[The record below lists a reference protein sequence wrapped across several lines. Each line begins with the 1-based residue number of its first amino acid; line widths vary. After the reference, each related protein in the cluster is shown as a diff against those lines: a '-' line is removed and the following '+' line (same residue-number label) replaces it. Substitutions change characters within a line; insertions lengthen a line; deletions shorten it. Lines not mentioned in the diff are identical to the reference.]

1 MKFLFYYVITTTKL
15 QIVKCNLK
23 LRIPD
28 KTINPVIQME
38 RPSMALPGIPE
49 TETQIRPILSQSSD
63 GLVGVESSVSAV
75 CQTTELTELPR
86 LPFDW
91 SSSIF
96 LANTMPILSQKFR
109 DEARALWA
117 ELVSFC
123 FFVNHLVN

>member
-1 MKFLFYYVITTTKL
+1 MIIATEL
-15 QIVKCNLK
+15 QIEKCNLK

-38 RPSMALPGIPE
+38 RPSMALPGIP
-49 TETQIRPILSQSSD
+49 ETQIRPILSQSSD

-75 CQTTELTELPR
+75 CQTTELTELPQ